1 MAYTFLK
8 AQGNNI
14 GNSICEEDK
23 LDLANELLKK
33 AQEKGVGIILPI
45 DNHVSDSYSNDGKDM
60 FVKSTNIPEEYMGL
74 DIGPETIEKF
84 TEILKGAKTVIW
96 NGPLGVCE
104 FPKFEIGTKEIAKV
118 LTNINATTII
128 RRRRFS
134 SSN

>member
-60 FVKSTNIPEEYMGL
+60 FVESTNIPEEYMGL